1 MAGSAGAG
9 QRQAGNGQIAVDSRF
24 WFNPELESRRFLVPG
39 SISLIEMMIGSLLTA
54 LVVSR
59 EWERGTIEA
68 LLATPVGIIEFIIG
82 KLVPNFVLGMCAMA
96 ICVSAALFVFDI
108 PLRGSILSLFGFTA
122 VFLSVALSLGLL
134 ISTFARTQFLAS
146 QMAMLVAFLP
156 GLYFSGFL
164 FEIASMPAPLRAFAA
179 IVPAKYYVQGLQT
192 IFLAGDIGAVLLPSS
207 AVLALMSV
215 ILLALTAR
223 NTKQRLD

>member
-1 MAGSAGAG
+1 
-9 QRQAGNGQIAVDSRF
+9 
-24 WFNPELESRRFLVPG
+24 
-39 SISLIEMMIGSLLTA
+39 
-54 LVVSR
+54 
-59 EWERGTIEA
+59 
-68 LLATPVGIIEFIIG
+68 
-82 KLVPNFVLGMCAMA
+82 
-96 ICVSAALFVFDI
+96 
-108 PLRGSILSLFGFTA
+108 
-122 VFLSVALSLGLL
+122 
-134 ISTFARTQFLAS
+134 
-146 QMAMLVAFLP
+146 MAMLVAFLP